1 MRLRH
6 LAFALLLLPLAVDA
20 GDIKTVVRKD
30 SILVSPV
37 DPQGLVT
44 VSGPPGCVL
53 GIFPIQIMAMN
64 KKTDVAVAGA
74 VAPDGSFAIRIPAAP
89 KHKIK
94 LTFTGANGKDK
105 KVSVKVPKTILF
117 VPAALPA
124 EVQIQHSTV
133 TVPQGYTSAPAPPLS
148 APVVQQPI
156 PPPPPMG
163 ERILLEEQGLSASG
177 VIE

>member
-6 LAFALLLLPLAVDA
+6 VAFALLLLPLAVDA

-53 GIFPIQIMAMN
+53 GIFPIQIMAKN

-74 VAPDGSFAIRIPAAP
+74 VAQDGSFALRIPAYP

-105 KVSVKVPKTILF
+105 KVSVKVPKTIMF
-117 VPAALPA
+117 APPALPA
-124 EVQIQHSTV
+124 EVQVQRSTV
-133 TVPQGYTSAPAPPLS
+133 TLPQGYTSASGLPVS
-148 APVVQQPI
+148 APVMQQPV
-156 PPPPPMG
+156 PPPPTDEEILMG
-163 ERILLEEQGLSASG
+163 EQGLSASG